1 MQLFANQW
9 ESGNKLSDQNPAT
22 TNEIS
27 WELPD
32 DLEYFRSS
40 EAWRV
45 ELSSFNGPMDLLLYL
60 IHKDEIDIYDIPISY
75 ITNKYLE
82 YIDVIKALSLETAG
96 EFIVMAATLARIKV
110 RMLLPIKAG
119 PDEIDEEDPRAEL
132 VRRLLEYKRF
142 KDAASDFNKLEA
154 ERGKLHVRTH
164 RYPFMK
170 EEAEPPKLRLNMFEL
185 LSALSGIIE
194 RVTSTTGHTVNNA
207 VFTVS
212 QKIELL
218 QEKLSNG
225 ESVRFDELFKN
236 DSIKMEVVVTF
247 VAILELSKQSKIN
260 IMQTETNGPIWLKWI
275 PEINEGVLEM
285 SNEE

>member
-1 MQLFANQW
+1 LQLFANQW

>member
-1 MQLFANQW
+1 M
-9 ESGNKLSDQNPAT
+9 SDQNPAIN
-22 TNEIS
+22 NEIS

-32 DLEYFRSS
+32 DLDYFRSS

-142 KDAASDFNKLEA
+142 KDAANEFTELEA
-154 ERGKLHVRTH
+154 QRGKLHVRTH

-170 EEAEPPKLRLNMFEL
+170 EEAEQPKLRLNMFEL
-185 LSALSGIIE
+185 LNALSGIIE
-194 RVTSTTGHTVNNA
+194 RVSSTSGHTVNIA
-207 VFTVS
+207 IFTVS
-212 QKIELL
+212 QKIELIK
-218 QEKLSNG
+218 KLLSEG
-225 ESVRFDELFKN
+225 KTVRFDELFKN

-247 VAILELSKQSKIN
+247 IAILEMSKQAKIN
-260 IMQTETNGPIWLKWI
+260 IMQTETNGPIWLKWT
-275 PEINEGVLEM
+275 PEVNEGALEM

>member
-1 MQLFANQW
+1 MFVNQW

-142 KDAASDFNKLEA
+142 KDAASDFNKLET

-185 LSALSGIIE
+185 LNALSGIIE
-194 RVTSTTGHTVNNA
+194 RVTSTTGHTVNN
-207 VFTVS
+207 VIFTVS

-218 QEKLSNG
+218 QELLSDG
-225 ESVRFDELFKN
+225 KTVRFDELFKN

-247 VAILELSKQSKIN
+247 VAILELSKQAKIN

>member
-1 MQLFANQW
+1 
-9 ESGNKLSDQNPAT
+9 LSDQNPAIN
-22 TNEIS
+22 NEIS

-32 DLEYFRSS
+32 DLDYFRSS

-45 ELSSFNGPMDLLLYL
+45 ELSSFNGPMDLLLYI

-142 KDAASDFNKLEA
+142 KDAANEFTELEA
-154 ERGKLHVRTH
+154 QRGKLHVRTH

-170 EEAEPPKLRLNMFEL
+170 EEAEQPKLRLNMFEL
-185 LSALSGIIE
+185 LNALSGIIE
-194 RVTSTTGHTVNNA
+194 RVSSTSGHTVNIA
-207 VFTVS
+207 IFTVS
-212 QKIELL
+212 QKIELIK
-218 QEKLSNG
+218 KLLSEG
-225 ESVRFDELFKN
+225 KTVRFDELFKN

-247 VAILELSKQSKIN
+247 IAILEMSKQAKIN
-260 IMQTETNGPIWLKWI
+260 IMQTETNGPIWLKWA
-275 PEINEGVLEM
+275 PEVNEGALEM

>member
-1 MQLFANQW
+1 
-9 ESGNKLSDQNPAT
+9 LSDQNPAIN
-22 TNEIS
+22 NEIS

-32 DLEYFRSS
+32 DLDYFRSS

-142 KDAASDFNKLEA
+142 KDAANEFTELEA
-154 ERGKLHVRTH
+154 QRGKLHVRTH

-170 EEAEPPKLRLNMFEL
+170 EEAEQPKLRLNMFEL
-185 LSALSGIIE
+185 LNALSGIIE
-194 RVTSTTGHTVNNA
+194 RVSSTSGHTVNIA
-207 VFTVS
+207 IFTVS
-212 QKIELL
+212 QKIELIK
-218 QEKLSNG
+218 KLLSEG
-225 ESVRFDELFKN
+225 KTVRFDELFKN

-247 VAILELSKQSKIN
+247 IAILEMSKQAKIN
-260 IMQTETNGPIWLKWI
+260 IMQTETNGPIWLKWT
-275 PEINEGVLEM
+275 PEVNEGALEM

>member
-1 MQLFANQW
+1 M
-9 ESGNKLSDQNPAT
+9 SDQNPAT

-142 KDAASDFNKLEA
+142 KDAASDFNKLET

-185 LSALSGIIE
+185 LNALSGIIE
-194 RVTSTTGHTVNNA
+194 RVTSTTGHTVNN
-207 VFTVS
+207 VIFTVS

-218 QEKLSNG
+218 QELLSDG
-225 ESVRFDELFKN
+225 KTVRFDELFKN

-247 VAILELSKQSKIN
+247 VAILELSKQAKIN

>member
-1 MQLFANQW
+1 M
-9 ESGNKLSDQNPAT
+9 SDQNPAT

>member
-212 QKIELL
+212 QKI
-218 QEKLSNG
+218 
-225 ESVRFDELFKN
+225 
-236 DSIKMEVVVTF
+236 
-247 VAILELSKQSKIN
+247 
-260 IMQTETNGPIWLKWI
+260 
-275 PEINEGVLEM
+275 
-285 SNEE
+285 

>member
-1 MQLFANQW
+1 M
-9 ESGNKLSDQNPAT
+9 SDQKSTPVG
-22 TNEIS
+22 EIS

-60 IHKDEIDIYDIPISY
+60 IQKDEIDIYDIPISY

-119 PDEIDEEDPRAEL
+119 PDDIDEEDPRAEL

-142 KDAASDFNKLEA
+142 KDAAKEFNDLEA
-154 ERGKLHVRTH
+154 ERVKRHVRTH
-164 RYPFMK
+164 RYPFLK
-170 EEAEPPKLRLNMFEL
+170 EEAEQPKLRLNMFEL
-185 LSALSGIIE
+185 LNALSGIIE
-194 RVTSTTGHTVNNA
+194 RVSSTSGHTVKIEIY
-207 VFTVS
+207 TVS
-212 QKIELL
+212 QKIELIKDL
-218 QEKLSNG
+218 LSDG
-225 ESVRFDELFKN
+225 KTVRFDELFKN

-247 VAILELSKQSKIN
+247 VAILEMSKQATIN
-260 IMQTETNGPIWLKWI
+260 IMQTETNGPIWLKGI
-275 PEINEGVLEM
+275 PKINEGDLEM
-285 SNEE
+285 NNEE

>member
-1 MQLFANQW
+1 MNQW

-142 KDAASDFNKLEA
+142 KDAASDFNKLET

-185 LSALSGIIE
+185 LNALSGIIE
-194 RVTSTTGHTVNNA
+194 RVTSTTGHTVNN
-207 VFTVS
+207 VIFTVS

-218 QEKLSNG
+218 QELLSDG
-225 ESVRFDELFKN
+225 KTVRFDELFKN

-247 VAILELSKQSKIN
+247 VAILELSKQAKIN

>member
-9 ESGNKLSDQNPAT
+9 ESGNKLNDQNPAT

>member
-1 MQLFANQW
+1 
-9 ESGNKLSDQNPAT
+9 LSDQNPAT

>member
-1 MQLFANQW
+1 M
-9 ESGNKLSDQNPAT
+9 SDQKSTPVG
-22 TNEIS
+22 EIS

-60 IHKDEIDIYDIPISY
+60 IQKDEIDIYDIPISY

-119 PDEIDEEDPRAEL
+119 PDDIDEEDPRAEL

-142 KDAASDFNKLEA
+142 KDAAKEFNDLEA
-154 ERGKLHVRTH
+154 ERGKQHVRTH
-164 RYPFMK
+164 RYPFLK
-170 EEAEPPKLRLNMFEL
+170 EEAEQPKLRLNMFEL
-185 LSALSGIIE
+185 LNALSGIIE
-194 RVTSTTGHTVNNA
+194 RVSSTSGHTVKIEIY
-207 VFTVS
+207 TVS
-212 QKIELL
+212 QKIELIKDL
-218 QEKLSNG
+218 LSDG
-225 ESVRFDELFKN
+225 KTVRFDELFKN

-247 VAILELSKQSKIN
+247 VAILEMSKQATIN
-260 IMQTETNGPIWLKWI
+260 IMQTETNGPIWLKGI
-275 PEINEGVLEM
+275 PKINEGDLEM
-285 SNEE
+285 NNEE